1 MFINSFGGLKGVR
14 GMLDAFWEWLFN
26 RQNITLLIAVA
37 GFVMSIY
44 NFIKDF
50 IQNRTRIRIDIQD
63 CFRLTSSGG
72 TPDII
77 HIKLLNLSKRP
88 VVLSAITIKNGSRFE
103 LRGKRYRFGSYR
115 RKIVSRTHE
124 KGGIL
129 EKEEVWFSDVLPV
142 KIEEYGCAN
151 LLIMADDNDPV
162 FRVGSRH
169 LIKFHTARR
178 TIRKV
183 KQINDLGNSLLLLE
197 SREPSYQK

>member
-1 MFINSFGGLKGVR
+1 MFEKV
-14 GMLDAFWEWLFN
+14 WEWIFN

-37 GFVMSIY
+37 GFVMSVY
-44 NFIKDF
+44 NFTKDF
-50 IQNRTRIRIDIQD
+50 IQNRTRIRLDIQD
-63 CFRLTSSGG
+63 CFRIKSSGG

-88 VVLSAITIKNGSRFE
+88 IVLSAITIKNGGRFE
-103 LRGKRYRFGSYR
+103 LRGERYRFGSYR
-115 RKIVSRTHE
+115 REIVRRTHT
-124 KGGIL
+124 KGDLL

-169 LIKFHTARR
+169 LIEFHTARR

-197 SREPSYQK
+197 SREPSHQK